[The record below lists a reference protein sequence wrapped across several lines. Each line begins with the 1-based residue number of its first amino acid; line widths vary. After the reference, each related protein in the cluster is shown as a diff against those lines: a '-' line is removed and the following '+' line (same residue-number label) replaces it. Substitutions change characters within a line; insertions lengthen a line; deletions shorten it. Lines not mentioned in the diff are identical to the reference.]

1 MKIEEKMSTLIR
13 IVLNSTS
20 VKTISKCGLRKFNKS
35 SFQVMDQNDF
45 SSVSKKLKIAF
56 KISRYPISLFG
67 LVSILIVALVIVKN
81 ENNELFKDYKQ

>member
-1 MKIEEKMSTLIR
+1 
-13 IVLNSTS
+13 
-20 VKTISKCGLRKFNKS
+20 
-35 SFQVMDQNDF
+35 MDQNDF